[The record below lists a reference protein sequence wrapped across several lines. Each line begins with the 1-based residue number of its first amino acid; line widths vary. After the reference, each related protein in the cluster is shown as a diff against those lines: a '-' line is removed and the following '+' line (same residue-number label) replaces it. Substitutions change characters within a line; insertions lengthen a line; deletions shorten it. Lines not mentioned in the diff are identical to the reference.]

1 MAERWQ
7 SRPMRTS
14 MRATDDAS
22 RVAACGWFTTVL
34 GPGSDAPFI
43 GLKAWRGPGKVR
55 TLETYIPAER
65 FMFWILSI
73 RERKRWHLRRKCP
86 RNLRLQPE
94 ALPPWTEKN
103 SLRSRERAVKA
114 YRTKNAVFRKI
125 TAWRLKLGEGADK
138 VSIPPSV
145 AFRAITRSP
154 RRPAARAD
162 MPHIAGRTSRRPRM
176 RHSS

>member
-1 MAERWQ
+1 MSHLGQ
-7 SRPMRTS
+7 SRRF
-14 MRATDDAS
+14 R
-22 RVAACGWFTTVL
+22 RVPSWSGETQSPDVRSE
-34 GPGSDAPFI
+34 SDVPFI

-55 TLETYIPAER
+55 TLETFIPAER

-73 RERKRWHLRRKCP
+73 RERKRWRLRRKCP

-125 TAWRLKLGEGADK
+125 TDWRLKLGERADK

-145 AFRAITRSP
+145 AFRAIIRSP
-154 RRPAARAD
+154 LRPAARAD

-176 RHSS
+176 RHPS

>member
-1 MAERWQ
+1 MI
-7 SRPMRTS
+7 T
-14 MRATDDAS
+14 S
-22 RVAACGWFTTVL
+22 RVRGVMASHFCEARGRTQV
-34 GPGSDAPFI
+34 GSHRAGVRMPQSQPRRRRQDQRTRV
-43 GLKAWRGPGKVR
+43 GSSDRRRRLR
-55 TLETYIPAER
+55 TLEWQNAGNQ
-65 FMFWILSI
+65 
-73 RERKRWHLRRKCP
+73 KCP

-125 TAWRLKLGEGADK
+125 TAWRLKLGERADK

-162 MPHIAGRTSRRPRM
+162 MPHIAGRTSQRPRM